1 MLIFSS
7 HPPFLRNLSQLWT
20 YSGFPDWLCVLML
33 AYQSSMMLLFAR
45 FYKQSYGAK
54 GSAKKQLV
62 AKKNNNKVKGS
73 E

>member
-1 MLIFSS
+1 
-7 HPPFLRNLSQLWT
+7 
-20 YSGFPDWLCVLML
+20 ML

-62 AKKNNNKVKGS
+62 SKKKKNNKVKGS